1 MEMELKQAEAAIE
14 AVLFTMGESV
24 EVSKL
29 AAAIDHD
36 EDTTR
41 KIVHNMMDKYEA
53 EDRGIKIIELENAFQ
68 LHAANAVMDAITN
81 KPLIMLLYLIMA

>member
-41 KIVHNMMDKYEA
+41 KIVHNMMDKYG
-53 EDRGIKIIELENAFQ
+53 RPR
-68 LHAANAVMDAITN
+68 H
-81 KPLIMLLYLIMA
+81 

>member
-53 EDRGIKIIELENAFQ
+53 EDRALKSLNWRMHFSYAPNRNIMKI
-68 LHAANAVMDAITN
+68 
-81 KPLIMLLYLIMA
+81 